1 MNLEKYTEYLSDW
14 NPEIIPLADTTN
26 LVVRLD
32 PHIIMLSR
40 GNLTNELQLSV
51 SDGGLKYTVLYQGKD
66 PETIKDLLGCL
77 LHNVRFDK

>member
-1 MNLEKYTEYLSDW
+1 MNLEKYAEYLSDW
-14 NPEIIPLADTTN
+14 DSEIISMMAQDSLF
-26 LVVRLD
+26 VYLD

-66 PETIKDLLGCL
+66 PETVKNLVECL
-77 LHNVRFDK
+77 LDNVRFDI